1 MIHFRK
7 QIKIVVDL
15 EHREE
20 IRKII
25 MDREIFS
32 TLNVKEFLDVYIV
45 MGMIDMEYYQSL
57 INTLEKLPFDVLLDI

>member
-20 IRKII
+20 IRKMI
-25 MDREIFS
+25 MDHEIFS

-45 MGMIDMEYYQSL
+45 MGMIDMDHYQTL
-57 INTLEKLPFDVLLDI
+57 IDILEKLPFDVLLDI